1 MMKYIYL
8 LIAILSEVT
17 ATTALKASEQFTR
30 LWPSVI
36 VVLGYASAFY
46 FMSLTLKSIP
56 VGISYAIWSGVGI
69 ILISI
74 TGYFFYHQK
83 LDTPA
88 IIGMA
93 FIIAGVLIIN
103 LFSKSASA

>member
-88 IIGMA
+88 MIGMA

-103 LFSKSASA
+103 LFSKSAGA